1 MTLCLFVKFVCLF
14 CLRVFVCS
22 HDNTHLA
29 IFLHLHVVEQKTYL
43 SLKAT
48 VVFSVH
54 EQRVR
59 GVQHGRGGEVV
70 WRVGVGVGMLGEWR
84 EGGRLVETLQHL
96 QLSGLQTHASSHASR
111 LMEGRTQERQ
121 LLHLPLQKR
130 HLALQVG
137 DARVLGLQD
146 GRDGAVAR
154 AQLVERLAVQ
164 GLLQLELQG
173 L

>member
-1 MTLCLFVKFVCLF
+1 M
-14 CLRVFVCS
+14 
-22 HDNTHLA
+22 
-29 IFLHLHVVEQKTYL
+29 
-43 SLKAT
+43 
-48 VVFSVH
+48 
-54 EQRVR
+54 
-59 GVQHGRGGEVV
+59 
-70 WRVGVGVGMLGEWR
+70 WRVGVRVGVLGQWR

-96 QLSGLQTHASSHASR
+96 KLSGLQTHASR
-111 LMEGRTQERQ
+111 LLEGRTQERQ
-121 LLHLPLQKR
+121 LLHLPLEKR